1 MEDKSASIQ
10 AAAAADAERSPP
22 FPLAAS
28 LFVAS
33 AFFVGLIVAG
43 GGG

>member
-10 AAAAADAERSPP
+10 AAAADAERSPP